1 VARYPPTE
9 APDKYLQ
16 EDGGQTMIPDTPGLT
31 KGKSLAPRNGLGRLG
46 K

>member
-1 VARYPPTE
+1 VAGYPPTE

-16 EDGGQTMIPDTPGLT
+16 EDELPAMIPDIPVLT
-31 KGKSLAPRNGLGRLG
+31 AAKSLAPRNGLGRLG